1 MMLMACSAVGE
12 AGYVV
17 PAKEWEVR
25 PTVSQKDSSA
35 PLQRALLDEEY
46 GTLSRLVGY
55 YLRR

>member
-35 PLQRALLDEEY
+35 PRQRALLDEEY
-46 GTLSRLVGY
+46 DMVP
-55 YLRR
+55 